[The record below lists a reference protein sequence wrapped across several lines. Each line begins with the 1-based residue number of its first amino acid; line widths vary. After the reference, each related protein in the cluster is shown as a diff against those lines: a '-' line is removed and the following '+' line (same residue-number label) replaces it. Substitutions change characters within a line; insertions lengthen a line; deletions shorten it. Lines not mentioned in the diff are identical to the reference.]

1 MPPPSPV
8 IVVPGITATYLRDF
22 YPLPPETIWALIG
35 KDYAHTQLH
44 PDDLRFEAREPA
56 SIRTDQIYEIAY
68 RELVEELRF
77 NLADSPDAPVP
88 VYPFGY
94 DWRQPLERA
103 EERLAAFVDEVI
115 DRTRLM
121 RHYAS
126 AGYGA
131 APKVNLVGHSMG
143 CLVVAGYV
151 ERYGAGRIDRVATL
165 AGPFRGSFEAM
176 VKVTTGTANLGGS
189 APSSRERE
197 AARVTPALYHLVPK
211 FDTGVEAASGLPRST
226 FDIRLWQ
233 PSIID
238 TVASYVGRHAVA
250 PPRRKADLRRQA
262 ETLFA
267 GMLATARDYRARL
280 EKLSLA
286 EKGLADDRWLCV
298 IGVDSVTRVRM
309 HVDLLRGK
317 PYFRLRSEDR
327 MNEWNAQDVEAR
339 RHTGDGTVHFAG
351 AVPAFLPY
359 ESLVCVS
366 PDDFGYWEI
375 GNTLTTKIGGFH
387 GIMPNM
393 NMLHRLVAR
402 HLTGRGDPKR
412 NTWGRPAPGVAS
424 ADWKPPLSLRRK

>member
-1 MPPPSPV
+1 
-8 IVVPGITATYLRDF
+8 
-22 YPLPPETIWALIG
+22 
-35 KDYAHTQLH
+35 
-44 PDDLRFEAREPA
+44 
-56 SIRTDQIYEIAY
+56 
-68 RELVEELRF
+68 
-77 NLADSPDAPVP
+77 
-88 VYPFGY
+88 
-94 DWRQPLERA
+94 
-103 EERLAAFVDEVI
+103 
-115 DRTRLM
+115 
-121 RHYAS
+121 
-126 AGYGA
+126 
-131 APKVNLVGHSMG
+131 MG
-143 CLVVAGYV
+143 GLVVAGYI
-151 ERYGAGRIDRVATL
+151 ERYGAGRIDKVATL
-165 AGPFRGSFEAM
+165 ASPFRGSFEAI

-189 APSSRERE
+189 MPSSRERE

-226 FDIRLWQ
+226 FDIDLWQ

-238 TVASYVGRHAVA
+238 TVASYVGRHSVA
-250 PPRRKADLRRQA
+250 PPRRKADLRGQA

-267 GMLATARDYRARL
+267 GMLATAQDYRARV
-280 EKLSLA
+280 EKLSLT

-327 MNEWNAQDVEAR
+327 MNDWNAQDVEAR

-351 AVPAFLPY
+351 AVPSFLPY

-393 NMLHRLVAR
+393 NMLHRLLAR
-402 HLTGRGDPKR
+402 HFTGRGDPKR

-424 ADWKPPLSLRRK
+424 ADWKPPLSLRGK